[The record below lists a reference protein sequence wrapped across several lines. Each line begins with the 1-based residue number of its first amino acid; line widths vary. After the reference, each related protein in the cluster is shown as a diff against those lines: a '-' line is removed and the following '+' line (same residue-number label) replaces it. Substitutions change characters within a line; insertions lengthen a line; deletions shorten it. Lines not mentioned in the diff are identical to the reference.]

1 MTSNDQTPTR
11 LDFARAAALI
21 AHHIRQDVAGVTKI
35 IRTAEADRRL
45 SALLW
50 AVADTA
56 IAEDGNTI
64 GTPEGIRA
72 LGELALDMATHATD
86 EAPGTDQRAHGRDIK
101 RAAMFFRY
109 RQHNDSDGANSVLC
123 EAEEA
128 GRATALIGAAAAL
141 AYMAAD
147 STLATPGG
155 LAGLERVARTLNRPD
170 TPGAG

>member
-86 EAPGTDQRAHGRDIK
+86 EAPVQTSVPTAGTSSGPQCFSLPSAQRLGRCK
-101 RAAMFFRY
+101 
-109 RQHNDSDGANSVLC
+109 L
-123 EAEEA
+123 
-128 GRATALIGAAAAL
+128 
-141 AYMAAD
+141 
-147 STLATPGG
+147 
-155 LAGLERVARTLNRPD
+155 RPL
-170 TPGAG
+170 